1 MIKFEHVVLP
11 SPEQME
17 FDIEGVRNEFRS
29 WDRMDSGKCAEVGCN
44 DKCPYFVKGKTDD
57 DNDCSMSD
65 FLLTNWNEYILGP
78 NDSKLCK
85 SLAYAGAEHRKFMR
99 SMQIRVRVTAPLYW
113 WKEYDTYKIGTVTE
127 SESTMHT
134 IAQREFRLDDFSHE
148 HLVSCGVATRHDKD
162 KNLTEEKIGE
172 LGYDYYGALM
182 AVIYSLN
189 SAREQYLSHK
199 AMKRGNIAK
208 QYWWQMIQ
216 LLPSSYNQTRNITLS
231 YEAAANIYR
240 QRKYH
245 KLNEWREFCSFLET
259 LPYPEFI
266 VGKDC
271 STTVL
276 CGDNKQTVV
285 TQSADEIRI
294 GTIPANKVKVH
305 DAMLLKKGDTIC

>member
-1 MIKFEHVVLP
+1 MINFKHVVLP

-17 FDIEGVRNEFRS
+17 FDIEGVRNAFRS

-44 DKCPYFVKGKTDD
+44 DKCPYFVKGETDEDD
-57 DNDCSMSD
+57 DCDMSY
-65 FLLTNWNEYILGP
+65 FLHTNWNEYILGP

-134 IAQREFRLDDFSHE
+134 IAQREFRLEDFSIE
-148 HLVSCGVATRHDKD
+148 HLETIARFDDDNEPHQPYMIIKS
-162 KNLTEEKIGE
+162 
-172 LGYDYYGALM
+172 
-182 AVIYSLN
+182 VIDCLN
-189 SAREQYLSHK
+189 ACRKTYLETKSK
-199 AMKRGNIAK
+199 TD
-208 QYWWQMIQ
+208 WWQMIQ

-240 QRKYH
+240 QRKHH
-245 KLNEWREFCSFLET
+245 KLDEWREFCSFLET

-266 VGKDC
+266 MGKDC
-271 STTVL
+271 Y
-276 CGDNKQTVV
+276 K
-285 TQSADEIRI
+285 ERR
-294 GTIPANKVKVH
+294 
-305 DAMLLKKGDTIC
+305 

>member
-17 FDIEGVRNEFRS
+17 FDIEGVRNAFRS

-44 DKCPYFVKGKTDD
+44 DKCPYFVKGETDEDD
-57 DNDCSMSD
+57 DCNMSD
-65 FLLTNWNEYILGP
+65 FLLTNWKEYILGP

-134 IAQREFRLDDFSHE
+134 IAQREFKLEDFSAE
-148 HLVSCGVATRHDKD
+148 HLTNVPGEGVLPPLAVLKTIINTLNAYRKLYLGTSSSDGSVGTSENRKD
-162 KNLTEEKIGE
+162 I
-172 LGYDYYGALM
+172 
-182 AVIYSLN
+182 
-189 SAREQYLSHK
+189 
-199 AMKRGNIAK
+199 
-208 QYWWQMIQ
+208 WWQMIQ

-240 QRKYH
+240 QRKHH
-245 KLNEWREFCSFLET
+245 KLDEWREFCSFLET

-266 VGKDC
+266 MCKDC
-271 STTVL
+271 YIN
-276 CGDNKQTVV
+276 D
-285 TQSADEIRI
+285 DEIRI
-294 GTIPANKVKVH
+294 GTIPANKIKVH
-305 DAMLLKKGDTIC
+305 DVLL

>member
-17 FDIEGVRNEFRS
+17 FDIEGVRNAFRS

-44 DKCPYFVKGKTDD
+44 DKCPYFVKGETDEDD
-57 DNDCSMSD
+57 DCDMPD

-134 IAQREFRLDDFSHE
+134 IAQREFRLEDFSVE
-148 HLVSCGVATRHDKD
+148 HLTNVPGEGVLPPLAVLKTTIDALNAYRKLYLGTPSPDGSVGTSENRKD
-162 KNLTEEKIGE
+162 I
-172 LGYDYYGALM
+172 
-182 AVIYSLN
+182 
-189 SAREQYLSHK
+189 
-199 AMKRGNIAK
+199 
-208 QYWWQMIQ
+208 WWQMIQ

-245 KLNEWREFCSFLET
+245 KLDEWREFCSFLET

-266 VGKDC
+266 MGKDC
-271 STTVL
+271 YK
-276 CGDNKQTVV
+276 N
-285 TQSADEIRI
+285 ADEIRI
-294 GTIPANKVKVH
+294 GIIPANKIKVH
-305 DAMLLKKGDTIC
+305 DVLL

>member
-17 FDIEGVRNEFRS
+17 FDIEGVRNAFRS

-44 DKCPYFVKGKTDD
+44 DKCPYFVKGETDEDD
-57 DNDCSMSD
+57 DCDMSD

-134 IAQREFRLDDFSHE
+134 IAQREFRLEDFSYE
-148 HLVSCGVATRHDKD
+148 HLKTLGMRELKNTICILNVYRNTYLYGGQDLLPDDTYSEYEPKNKD
-162 KNLTEEKIGE
+162 I
-172 LGYDYYGALM
+172 
-182 AVIYSLN
+182 
-189 SAREQYLSHK
+189 
-199 AMKRGNIAK
+199 
-208 QYWWQMIQ
+208 WWQMIQ

-240 QRKYH
+240 QRKHH
-245 KLNEWREFCSFLET
+245 KLDEWREFCSFLET

-266 VGKDC
+266 IGKDC
-271 STTVL
+271 ITTVL
-276 CGDNKQTVV
+276 CRGNMQTVV
-285 TQSADEIRI
+285 AQSADEIRI
-294 GTIPANKVKVH
+294 GTIPANKIKVSTQRFIT
-305 DAMLLKKGDTIC
+305 KKGDTIC

>member
-17 FDIEGVRNEFRS
+17 FDIEGVRNAFRS

-44 DKCPYFVKGKTDD
+44 DKCPYFVKGETDEDD
-57 DNDCSMSD
+57 DCDMSD

-134 IAQREFRLDDFSHE
+134 IAQREFRLEDFSVE
-148 HLVSCGVATRHDKD
+148 HLGVSIPAE
-162 KNLTEEKIGE
+162 KNDGEKCYQNLWFETMKKVIE
-172 LGYDYYGALM
+172 DLNIARNYY
-182 AVIYSLN
+182 I
-189 SAREQYLSHK
+189 REQDAEIK
-199 AMKRGNIAK
+199 ND
-208 QYWWQMIQ
+208 YWWQMIQ

-240 QRKYH
+240 QRKHH
-245 KLNEWREFCSFLET
+245 KLDEWREFCSFLET

-266 VGKDC
+266 MGKDC
-271 STTVL
+271 YK
-276 CGDNKQTVV
+276 N
-285 TQSADEIRI
+285 ADEIRI
-294 GTIPANKVKVH
+294 GIIPANI
-305 DAMLLKKGDTIC
+305 KKGDTI

>member
-1 MIKFEHVVLP
+1 MIKFKHVVLP

-17 FDIEGVRNEFRS
+17 FDIEGVRNAFRS
-29 WDRMDSGKCAEVGCN
+29 WDRMDSDV
-44 DKCPYFVKGKTDD
+44 
-57 DNDCSMSD
+57 DCE
-65 FLLTNWNEYILGP
+65 NPNKYVLGP

-85 SLAYAGAEHRKFMR
+85 RLACAGAEHRKFMR

-134 IAQREFRLDDFSHE
+134 IAQREFRLEDFSVE
-148 HLVSCGVATRHDKD
+148 HLMNVPGEGVLPPLALLKTTIDTLNACRKLYLGTPSPDGSIGISENRKD
-162 KNLTEEKIGE
+162 I
-172 LGYDYYGALM
+172 
-182 AVIYSLN
+182 
-189 SAREQYLSHK
+189 
-199 AMKRGNIAK
+199 
-208 QYWWQMIQ
+208 WWQMIQ

-245 KLNEWREFCSFLET
+245 KLDEWREFCSFLET

-266 VGKDC
+266 IGKDC
-271 STTVL
+271 STTIL
-276 CGDNKQTVV
+276 YGDNMQTVI

-294 GTIPANKVKVH
+294 KVIPTNI
-305 DAMLLKKGDTIC
+305 KKGDNL

>member
-17 FDIEGVRNEFRS
+17 FDIEGVRNAFRS
-29 WDRMDSGKCAEVGCN
+29 WDRMDSDV
-44 DKCPYFVKGKTDD
+44 
-57 DNDCSMSD
+57 DCE
-65 FLLTNWNEYILGP
+65 NPNKYILGP
-78 NDSKLCK
+78 NDHKLCK
-85 SLAYAGAEHRKFMR
+85 GLAYAGAEHRKFMR

-134 IAQREFRLDDFSHE
+134 IAQREFRLEDFSHE
-148 HLVSCGVATRHDKD
+148 HLDVRTREFLSETIKVLNDYRTLYIDYNSDNFEVKGCPSKKD
-162 KNLTEEKIGE
+162 I
-172 LGYDYYGALM
+172 
-182 AVIYSLN
+182 
-189 SAREQYLSHK
+189 
-199 AMKRGNIAK
+199 
-208 QYWWQMIQ
+208 WWQMIQ

-245 KLNEWREFCSFLET
+245 KLDEWREFCSFLET

-271 STTVL
+271 NNN
-276 CGDNKQTVV
+276 D
-285 TQSADEIRI
+285 
-294 GTIPANKVKVH
+294 
-305 DAMLLKKGDTIC
+305 

>member
-17 FDIEGVRNEFRS
+17 FDIEGVRNAFRS
-29 WDRMDSGKCAEVGCN
+29 WDRMDSGKCGEVGCN
-44 DKCPYFVKGKTDD
+44 DKCPYFVKGETDEDD
-57 DNDCSMSD
+57 DCDMSD
-65 FLLTNWNEYILGP
+65 FLLINWNEYILGP

-134 IAQREFRLDDFSHE
+134 IAQREFKLEDFSVE
-148 HLVSCGVATRHDKD
+148 HLTNVPGEGVLPPLAVLKTTINTLNAYRKLYQGIPSPDGSVGTSENRKD
-162 KNLTEEKIGE
+162 I
-172 LGYDYYGALM
+172 
-182 AVIYSLN
+182 
-189 SAREQYLSHK
+189 
-199 AMKRGNIAK
+199 
-208 QYWWQMIQ
+208 WWQMIQ

-240 QRKYH
+240 QRKHH
-245 KLNEWREFCSFLET
+245 KLDEWREFCSFLET

-266 VGKDC
+266 MGKDC
-271 STTVL
+271 YT
-276 CGDNKQTVV
+276 N
-285 TQSADEIRI
+285 ADEIGI
-294 GTIPANKVKVH
+294 GTIPANKIKVH
-305 DAMLLKKGDTIC
+305 DVLL

>member
-17 FDIEGVRNEFRS
+17 FDIEGVRNAFRS
-29 WDRMDSGKCAEVGCN
+29 WDRMDS
-44 DKCPYFVKGKTDD
+44 DI
-57 DNDCSMSD
+57 DCE
-65 FLLTNWNEYILGP
+65 NPNNYILGP

-134 IAQREFRLDDFSHE
+134 IAQREFSLDDFSVE
-148 HLVSCGVATRHDKD
+148 HLMNVPGEGVLPPLAVLKTTIDTLNAYRKLYVGTPSPDGSVGTSENRKD
-162 KNLTEEKIGE
+162 I
-172 LGYDYYGALM
+172 
-182 AVIYSLN
+182 
-189 SAREQYLSHK
+189 
-199 AMKRGNIAK
+199 
-208 QYWWQMIQ
+208 WWQMIQ

-240 QRKYH
+240 QRKHH
-245 KLNEWREFCSFLET
+245 KLDEWREFCSFLET

-271 STTVL
+271 NTTVL
-276 CGDNKQTVV
+276 YGDDKQTVI
-285 TQSADEIRI
+285 TTSADEIRI
-294 GTIPANKVKVH
+294 GTIPANKIKAH
-305 DAMLLKKGDTIC
+305 NAMLLKKGDTIC